1 MESSLLEQP
10 NKVFE
15 LPEFDTEKKDD
26 ANSSNKDDECM
37 TLPTDEN
44 GKDDVEA
51 IQLKTTVT
59 PESLSSPKDDSS
71 EKPSVSNAADGPPA
85 QIIPDR
91 AEYRCSTP
99 ETFEEFMSKNS
110 EKHDSPSRMPT
121 KPWVPTLYGYFSN
134 SPEYIPPKDAIYHPS
149 DPYNPNSPTSMG
161 PSLFR
166 LSIPNSPALSD
177 FADQL
182 STPRE
187 TDKAEPAVAVDEDK
201 STVESDGDEPAVKKC
216 KSTSDENNAAETAD
230 CAK

>member
-59 PESLSSPKDDSS
+59 PESVSSPKDDSG
-71 EKPSVSNAADGPPA
+71 EKPSVSNAADGSPA

-121 KPWVPTLYGYFSN
+121 KPWVPTLYG
-134 SPEYIPPKDAIYHPS
+134 
-149 DPYNPNSPTSMG
+149 YNPNSPTSMG

-201 STVESDGDEPAVKKC
+201 STVESDGDEPAAKKC

-230 CAK
+230 YAK